1 MSKKKES
8 LTKAH
13 FNCVAKT
20 RYRNERVAT
29 IRAKQIGKRR
39 GVELWVYKCPECK
52 GWHLTSRVSN
62 RPVVDDFEVIA

>member
-8 LTKAH
+8 LTRAH

-20 RYRNERVAT
+20 RYVNERIAT

-39 GVELWVYKCPECK
+39 GVALWSYKCPECK
-52 GWHLTSRVSN
+52 GWHLTSRVQN
-62 RPVVDDFEVIA
+62 RPVIDDFEVIA